1 MYSRTMK
8 DGQNLDTPVLDYS
21 LSFTQLIEES
31 TIVVSRHH
39 FYFLKKN
46 ITWSLLCKR
55 NVSYVAVRSVK
66 RDVMPAVYG

>member
-1 MYSRTMK
+1 MSIAWSLSMYSRTMK

-39 FYFLKKN
+39 FYFLKK
-46 ITWSLLCKR
+46 T
-55 NVSYVAVRSVK
+55 
-66 RDVMPAVYG
+66 